1 MQQHV
6 DFLAERGLAEQ
17 RGPCVILA
25 RNLLGTLRSRELMRA
40 AKDIAADTG
49 LEHRLLAA
57 SSTWPAS
64 YREGSST
71 IARSCWQRT
80 RYAIL
85 DDSTGLS
92 LVPWRPVIE
101 QRLVPQLAAAGCHG
115 RPRRTGG
122 SSNWIVQCAIKPD
135 VNS

>member
-6 DFLAERGLAEQ
+6 DFLAERGLAER

-49 LEHRLLAA
+49 LEHRLLAEG
-57 SSTWPAS
+57 STWPAS

-92 LVPWRPVIE
+92 LVP
-101 QRLVPQLAAAGCHG
+101 
-115 RPRRTGG
+115 
-122 SSNWIVQCAIKPD
+122 
-135 VNS
+135 